1 MSEVSAIKDIET
13 IKLVSLLLKK
23 RYGQQMADVWDLGLN
38 LALRISDLLSIQFS
52 HISGNRL
59 TVRESKTGKH
69 ATILLNPKAMDII
82 NRIRVDNPYHLYVFQ
97 SYRSRYSLN
106 KTPRPLTRRAVSK
119 AFKEIGDEL
128 GLSLGT
134 HSMRKTRGFHLYNA
148 TNDLARVMKMLR
160 HSSEAHTL
168 RYIGMTQQDV
178 DTDFRELVL

>member
-52 HISGNRL
+52 QISANRL
-59 TVRESKTGKH
+59 TLKEGKTGKQ
-69 ATILLNPKAMDII
+69 ATILLNPKAMDVI
-82 NRIRVDNPYHLYVFQ
+82 NRIRLDNPYHLYVFQ
-97 SYRSRYSLN
+97 SHRSRYSIN

-128 GLSLGT
+128 RLSLGT

-148 TNDLARVMKMLR
+148 TNDITV
-160 HSSEAHTL
+160 
-168 RYIGMTQQDV
+168 V
-178 DTDFRELVL
+178 